1 MHTPATTPHA
11 QSPPR
16 RAGAPC
22 RVVSLL
28 PSATEALCAIG
39 GEGLLVGRSHECDHP
54 PTVAGLPV
62 LTAARTRFESSAQ
75 VDRDVRAT
83 LHEGAAGAASLYT
96 LDERLLAELRPD
108 VILTQDLCEV
118 CSIDLRAVERVA
130 GGLAHKPHVVSLNPR
145 TFEAVL
151 DDLLTIG
158 AAVDAASG
166 ATGEASPMM
175 RGTTMHSPMMR
186 CASEAVVRLRERVY
200 AACDFV
206 NAFADGPNVAFLEW
220 TDPLFV
226 GGHWVPQMIERAGGR
241 CPLNATRPLR
251 TAGAAAGPIGTTLR
265 IAEKSVVVPPEVL
278 VASRPDALIIAPCGL
293 SLAQARQEAA
303 ALRDKPWWRELPA
316 VRSGRVAIV
325 DGNRYFSR
333 PGPRLV
339 EAFEWLVGWLNE
351 RPEVMPRGFA
361 WEGMGA

>member
-1 MHTPATTPHA
+1 MHTPAPTH
-11 QSPPR
+11 SPPQKSGPR
-16 RAGAPC
+16 

-39 GEGLLVGRSHECDHP
+39 AEGLLVGRSHECDHP
-54 PTVAGLPV
+54 PTIADHPV
-62 LTAARTRFESSAQ
+62 LTAARTRFENSAQ
-75 VDRDVRAT
+75 VDREVRSA
-83 LHEGAAGAASLYT
+83 LGEGDAGGASLYT

-108 VILTQDLCEV
+108 VILTQDLCHV
-118 CSIDLRAVERVA
+118 CSIDLRAVQRVA
-130 GGLAHKPHVVSLNPR
+130 SGLESKPAIVSLNPR

-158 AAVDAASG
+158 AAVDSG
-166 ATGEASPMM
+166 DGALV
-175 RGTTMHSPMMR
+175 HSAR
-186 CASEAVVRLRERVY
+186 DTVVRLRERVY
-200 AACDFV
+200 RACDYV

-265 IAEKSVVVPPEVL
+265 IAEKSVVVPREVL
-278 VASRPDALIIAPCGL
+278 AASGPERIIIAPCGL
-293 SLAQARQEAA
+293 SLAQAQREAA
-303 ALRDKPWWRELPA
+303 ALAEQAWWRGLPA
-316 VRSGRVAIV
+316 VRAGRVAIV
-325 DGNRYFSR
+325 DGSRYFSR

-339 EAFEWLVGWLNE
+339 EAFEWLVGWLND
-351 RPEVMPRGFA
+351 RPEVMPAGFA
-361 WEGMGA
+361 WRRMEG